1 MMRPSRPLA
10 VGLLCLVAT
19 SGCAGMTRNERIAM
33 GSISG
38 VGAIAGGVLLFNA
51 QSDCSGNSE
60 DPNACTFGDQGA
72 DMAATVA
79 GGLVVLSGV
88 AFLVAAGYLLTQ

>member
-1 MMRPSRPLA
+1 MRPSRFLA

-19 SGCAGMTRNERIAM
+19 SGCAGMTRNERIGM

-60 DPNACTFGDQGA
+60 ASNACTFGDHGA
-72 DMAATVA
+72 DFAATVG
-79 GGLVVLSGV
+79 GGLLVLSGV
-88 AFLVAAGYLLTQ
+88 ALLVATGYLLTQ